1 MTGRPDIRALLRRGV
16 AEVIVEEE
24 LRNLL
29 EKDAPLRVKMGF
41 DPSAPDIHMGHVVG
55 LRKLRQFQ
63 DLGHVVVII
72 VGDWTAR
79 IGDPSGQ
86 SATRPVLT
94 AEEVKANAESYL
106 EQFFKVVDPARTEV
120 RWQSEWF
127 NDFGLTDLVELTSR
141 FTVAQFLARE
151 DFSARFRGGRPI
163 AITEFLYPLLQAYDS
178 IAVEADLEFGGTDQ
192 KFNLLVGRDLQQ
204 MRGQRPQHCLLV
216 PILPG
221 TDGMRKMSKSLGN
234 YIGVDEPPAQMY
246 GKTMSVPDELIAT
259 YFELLTDLPDDE
271 LRRISAEI
279 EGGAVNP
286 MESKKR
292 LAHTL
297 VATFHGEAS
306 AADAQ
311 DNFERT
317 VQAREVPRKV
327 ADLALPSGA
336 DRSQTRLSSLLV
348 NAGLA
353 ASGGDAKRLI
363 DQGAVSLDGRTVE
376 TNVMADALG
385 KGILKVGKRHFVR
398 LVEPRED

>member
-1 MTGRPDIRALLRRGV
+1 MTNRPDVGPLLRRGV

-29 EKDAPLRVKMGF
+29 ERDAPLRVKMGF

-94 AEEVKANAESYL
+94 AEEVRTNAESYL

-127 NDFGLTDLVELTSR
+127 NDFGLTDLVALTSR

-221 TDGMRKMSKSLGN
+221 TDGIRKMSKSLGN

-246 GKTMSVPDELIAT
+246 GKTMSVPDQMITT

-271 LRRISAEI
+271 LGRISAEI

-311 DNFERT
+311 DSFERT

-327 ADLALPSGA
+327 SDLALPSGA

-353 ASGGDAKRLI
+353 ASGGEAKRLI
-363 DQGAVSLDGRTVE
+363 DQRAVSLDGRTLE

-385 KGILKVGKRHFVR
+385 EGILKVGKRHFVR
-398 LVEPRED
+398 LVEPQEA

>member
-1 MTGRPDIRALLRRGV
+1 MGALLGRGV
-16 AEVIVEEE
+16 SEVIVEEE

-29 EKDAPLRVKMGF
+29 GEDASLRVKMGF

-63 DLGHVVVII
+63 DQGHVVVII

-94 AEEVKANAESYL
+94 AEEVEANAESYL
-106 EQFFKVVDPARTEV
+106 EQFFKVVDPASTEV

-246 GKTMSVPDELIAT
+246 GKTMSVPDDLIVT
-259 YFELLTDLPDDE
+259 YFDLLTDLPDNE
-271 LRRISAEI
+271 LLRISAEI
-279 EGGAVNP
+279 EAGTVNP

-297 VATFHGEAS
+297 VATFHGETS
-306 AADAQ
+306 AAAAQ

-317 VQAREVPRKV
+317 VQEREVPQQV
-327 ADLALPSGA
+327 IDLALPSGA

-348 NAGLA
+348 KVGLA
-353 ASGGDAKRLI
+353 ASGGEAKRLI
-363 DQGAVSLDGRTVE
+363 DQRAVSLDGITLE
-376 TNVMADALG
+376 TNIMADALG
-385 KGILKVGKRHFVR
+385 EGILKVGKRQFVR
-398 LVEPRED
+398 LVEPQET